1 LGSALAIWLFGTI
14 VFFFIL
20 YYVIRVAL
28 DDSKLA
34 RNTQEIKDLLY
45 KEKMNTIKND
55 NVKEEEFIEQCPAC
69 GRKVKENETIC
80 PECGLK
86 LTSDEST

>member
-20 YYVIRVAL
+20 YYVIRAAL
-28 DDSKLA
+28 DDSKLT
-34 RNTQEIKDLLY
+34 RNIQEIKDLLY
-45 KEKMNTIKND
+45 KEKMKTIKND
-55 NVKEEEFIEQCPAC
+55 NLKEEELTEECPAC
-69 GRKVKENETIC
+69 GRKVKQKETIC

-86 LTSDEST
+86 LIDDKEK